1 MHSFP
6 AAHLEDRN
14 SRHPLLRQRGEGEAK
29 VTNVELCFDLVYAFA
44 VTQLS
49 HFLLHELTP
58 YHALQTLVLWFA
70 VWLGWQYTCWVTNW
84 FDPDTR
90 PIRLLIFAAMPVA
103 LIMAAAIPEA
113 FEHRGLAF
121 AGAYV
126 TLQVGRTAFVLS
138 RLGLRHSLSANFLR
152 MLIWLVIA
160 AGFWIAGGFAEPEA
174 RLGFW
179 IAAVLIEYLS
189 PMTGFALPILGR
201 SRTSD
206 WTIEGGHLAE
216 RCQLFVIVALGE
228 TILTTGDRIAEAEVW
243 SAPIMIAS
251 AVAFLGAA
259 AAGWVYFGTSSED
272 GSHVIR
278 HSPDPGR
285 VGAYFHY
292 VHVILIAGII
302 VMAAANNLIV
312 SQPDG
317 RMTAVLTVTLL
328 GGPALYLIGSG
339 LYKRVVYGCW
349 SPAHIGGLV
358 ALGILAAFA
367 QLTDRLLVG
376 GLAILILLGV
386 GAVESWF
393 FAPRALT
400 STPRDADTPH

>member
-1 MHSFP
+1 MRSFP
-6 AAHLEDRN
+6 AAHPEDGN

-49 HFLLHELTP
+49 HFLLHDLTP

-84 FDPDTR
+84 FNPEMR
-90 PIRLLIFAAMPVA
+90 PIRLLIFAAMPVV
-103 LIMAAAIPEA
+103 LIMAAAVPEA

-138 RLGLRHSLSANFLR
+138 RLGLRHALSANFLR

-160 AGFWIAGGFAEPEA
+160 AVFWIAGALAEPAA

-179 IAAVLIEYLS
+179 IAAVLCEYLS

-206 WTIEGGHLAE
+206 WTIAGGHLAE

-228 TILTTGDRIAEAEVW
+228 SILVSGATMGTAGMSDIPAFIAFL
-243 SAPIMIAS
+243 
-251 AVAFLGAA
+251 VAFIGSLAT
-259 AAGWVYFGTSSED
+259 WWLYFDTTSSA
-272 GSHVIR
+272 GTHVIE
-278 HSPDPGR
+278 HS
-285 VGAYFHY
+285 
-292 VHVILIAGII
+292 
-302 VMAAANNLIV
+302 
-312 SQPDG
+312 
-317 RMTAVLTVTLL
+317 
-328 GGPALYLIGSG
+328 
-339 LYKRVVYGCW
+339 
-349 SPAHIGGLV
+349 
-358 ALGILAAFA
+358 
-367 QLTDRLLVG
+367 
-376 GLAILILLGV
+376 
-386 GAVESWF
+386 
-393 FAPRALT
+393 
-400 STPRDADTPH
+400 